1 MDIVLRWLQGNL
13 KTTLKHIYTKISSF
27 LYCGRRRV
35 VRVEPR
41 YQRFFPL
48 LSPFSGHSCC
58 LHRHCDAL
66 MFPLQPGGLMLLIQ
80 MLVGA
85 SRCDLES
92 CRTWLAVDSSELLAL
107 AESIILHSITGGGEC
122 WSGSMTLNVFFLSPW
137 SSVSLF
143 FFFVQANFFSH
154 KCQIIV
160 Y

>member
-13 KTTLKHIYTKISSF
+13 KTTLKHIDTKISSF
-27 LYCGRRRV
+27 LYCWGRQRV
-35 VRVEPR
+35 IRVEPR
-41 YQRFFPL
+41 YQRVFFL
-48 LSPFSGHSCC
+48 FSSQSSCC
-58 LHRHCDAL
+58 LSRHCDAL
-66 MFPLQPGGLMLLIQ
+66 MFPFQPGGLMLLIQ
-80 MLVGA
+80 TPVGA

-122 WSGSMTLNVFFLSPW
+122 WSGSMTLNVFFLSAP

-143 FFFVQANFFSH
+143 FFCCLSQFFSH